1 MIMCIEVDTE
11 DGDDKFIEV
20 LQSAHRNWTPVTI
33 KMGDGDG
40 DIERSFRV
48 NAHRALAG
56 FDHVTVAF
64 NLSEVLG

>member
-20 LQSAHRNWTPVTI
+20 LKSAHRNCTPVTI
-33 KMGDGDG
+33 KMGDN
-40 DIERSFRV
+40 ERSFHV

-56 FDHVTVAF
+56 FYRLTVAF
-64 NLSEVLG
+64 SLSEVLG